1 MSVNINS
8 EIYNI
13 KEIIGKGGFGIVY
26 KLEKDNKY
34 YALKKILIINSNEK
48 EISKIKE
55 EVDILSS
62 FNNEY
67 IVKYYSSFF
76 EKDYFNIL
84 MEYAGNSN
92 LKQFILKYKNQEC
105 FIEEE
110 IIKKIILQICFA
122 LKEIHKKKLIHRD
135 LTPENIFINENNN
148 NIKIGDFGISKRL
161 DSNNNYAKTM
171 AGKFQYL
178 APEIIKGKKYT
189 NKVDIY
195 SFGCIIYE
203 LFTLNEYYIDIVI
216 DHHDGKINTDIY
228 NPKWQT
234 IIDLLLKN
242 DYHERPTV
250 EEIYRYL

>member
-1 MSVNINS
+1 
-8 EIYNI
+8 
-13 KEIIGKGGFGIVY
+13 
-26 KLEKDNKY
+26 
-34 YALKKILIINSNEK
+34 
-48 EISKIKE
+48 
-55 EVDILSS
+55 
-62 FNNEY
+62 
-67 IVKYYSSFF
+67 
-76 EKDYFNIL
+76 
-84 MEYAGNSN
+84 
-92 LKQFILKYKNQEC
+92 
-105 FIEEE
+105 
-110 IIKKIILQICFA
+110 
-122 LKEIHKKKLIHRD
+122 
-135 LTPENIFINENNN
+135 
-148 NIKIGDFGISKRL
+148 
-161 DSNNNYAKTM
+161 M

-250 EEIYRYL
+250 EEIYNYIEDNNYELYKEYDRRGILIYEGGYLNGLRNGKGKEYNFINGELEYEGEFLNGKWNGKGKKYFRGQLDYEGEYINNIRNGKGKEYDNKGILRYEGEYLEGRKWSGKGYNNQGILEYELKRLL